1 MHEGYDPVSAMPPA
15 PARKKL
21 NALSVLLMLVTGGA
35 GSLGSVALFGKDTVK
50 IAPFT
55 MEVSVVPAAAGKTRL
70 SLDPAATGLVP
81 GAAEA
86 KTHSSPLEFEA
97 RITGV
102 TAEGLSLTGA
112 LAPQNVS
119 RNPRELAGFIREHG
133 RSQLRAF
140 GVRVILVS
148 ALGGLVGGLVVGL
161 GRWKRTVVTMV
172 LGVVLTGGLGAV
184 AGMTY
189 DVNQFQTT
197 QWAPPSGG

>member
-1 MHEGYDPVSAMPPA
+1 MSEGFDPVSAVPPGG
-15 PARKKL
+15 ARKKL
-21 NALSVLLMLVTGGA
+21 NALTLLLMIVTGGA
-35 GSLGSVALFGKDTVK
+35 GSLGSVALFGKGTVK
-50 IAPFT
+50 VAPFT
-55 MEVSVVPAAAGKTRL
+55 VEVSVMPAPAGKTRL
-70 SLDPAATGLVP
+70 AIDPAATGLVP

-86 KTHSSPLEFEA
+86 DTHASPLEFEA

-148 ALGGLVGGLVVGL
+148 ALGGLIGGLIVGL
-161 GRWKRTVVTMV
+161 GRWKRTLATML
-172 LGVVLTGGLGAV
+172 LGVALTGGLGAI

-189 DVNQFQTT
+189 DVNQFQNTT
-197 QWAPPSGG
+197 WAPSSPG